1 MFDTEVYSNTGG
13 QASKS
18 TPTGSV
24 AKFAAA
30 GKTMKK
36 KDLAAIAMS
45 YGYVYVAQVAMGADY
60 NQCIKAITEAEKY
73 HGPSIV
79 IGYAPC
85 INHGIKKGL
94 GTSMLETKAAVA
106 AGYWFNFRY
115 NPELALE
122 GKNPFVL
129 DSKEPTTSYKDFIKT
144 ETRYSSLGISF
155 PERAEKLFDTAEQQA
170 KDKYR
175 ALKKRA
181 EIIE

>member
-1 MFDTEVYSNTGG
+1 MNDLINI
-13 QASKS
+13 
-18 TPTGSV
+18 SV
-24 AKFAAA
+24 GDAAMTALLGYAVVFFGLILLMAVVIAMGKAFTAKENKAAA
-30 GKTMKK
+30 ASQ
-36 KDLAAIAMS
+36 AA
-45 YGYVYVAQVAMGADY
+45 
-60 NQCIKAITEAEKY
+60 
-73 HGPSIV
+73 
-79 IGYAPC
+79 
-85 INHGIKKGL
+85 
-94 GTSMLETKAAVA
+94 KAAVA